1 MFFAAWLRSAY
12 TSPCEWLKE
21 EEAND
26 CTQRFLTTLGF
37 WLWLAGAPISP
48 PLAWDGSAE
57 VCANQTALPPLK
69 WERLWDS
76 ARTDFDPDGFDFFE
90 YDSFSDFEDM
100 QDLAGHLRN
109 EVHSLES
116 RRTVRRRGA
125 RRRPEALTEHLESD
139 KRCGFK
145 KVVGG
150 VRPQHSQVARRIRDT
165 HLLGDEL

>member
-26 CTQRFLTTLGF
+26 CPQRFLTTLGF

-69 WERLWDS
+69 WTREQDS
-76 ARTDFDPDGFDFFE
+76 FTTNFDPDGLDFFE
-90 YDSFSDFEDM
+90 YDRLSDFEDM

-116 RRTVRRRGA
+116 CRTVRRRGA
-125 RRRPEALTEHLESD
+125 RRPEHLDSD
-139 KRCGFK
+139 ERCGFK
-145 KVVGG
+145 KAVGG
-150 VRPQHSQVARRIRDT
+150 ARQQHSQVARRIRDT